1 MSKVQKASWQELWE
15 KAFFLTWEM
24 AFENRAFHGFDF
36 CSSSQCIL
44 EKLQVQVKNTF
55 LHFVH
60 GSMEINEERHGM
72 AFAKIANGKRGKK
85 LQGNAIIPG
94 DLAHT
99 HTHTSNNHQQ
109 YLWQEPEEEFLPGS
123 IVLFD
128 QLSETGWVYVKPN
141 ASPKTSQK
149 KKSSTWAAFIIT
161 NLEGIEIKHVM
172 SVNQ

>member
-1 MSKVQKASWQELWE
+1 M
-15 KAFFLTWEM
+15 TWEM

-72 AFAKIANGKRGKK
+72 AFAKIAWQMWQTAGKCHHPWRFG
-85 LQGNAIIPG
+85 
-94 DLAHT
+94 T
-99 HTHTSNNHQQ
+99 HTQQHQQ

-123 IVLFD
+123 IGV
-128 QLSETGWVYVKPN
+128 
-141 ASPKTSQK
+141 
-149 KKSSTWAAFIIT
+149 
-161 NLEGIEIKHVM
+161 
-172 SVNQ
+172 